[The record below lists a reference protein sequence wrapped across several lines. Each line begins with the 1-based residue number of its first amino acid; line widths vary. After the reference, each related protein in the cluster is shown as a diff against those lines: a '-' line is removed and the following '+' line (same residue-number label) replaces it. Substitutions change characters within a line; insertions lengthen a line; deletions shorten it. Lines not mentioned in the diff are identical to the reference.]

1 MSLQQEI
8 IDNFRKKEISKK
20 EKETLRIL
28 VGELQRQKTKDVSDP
43 EVVKIVKKLA
53 ASEKE
58 MGQRKDQE
66 YIEILESF
74 LPEEAGE
81 EEISEWIRQNIDF
94 SRYKNKMQAMKDILA
109 HFGPA
114 ADGNQVKDI
123 LMNKF

>member
-8 IDNFRKKEISKK
+8 QEYFRKKEISKK
-20 EKETLRIL
+20 EKETLRVL

-43 EVVKIVKKLA
+43 EVVKIIKKLA

-58 MGQRKDQE
+58 MGQRRDQE
-66 YIEILESF
+66 YIDILESF

-81 EEISEWIRQNIDF
+81 EEITEWIRQNIDF

-123 LMNKF
+123 LMKKF

>member
-8 IDNFRKKEISKK
+8 QEYFRKKEISKK
-20 EKETLRIL
+20 EKETLRIV

-43 EVVKIVKKLA
+43 EVVKIIKKLA
-53 ASEKE
+53 ASERE

-66 YIEILESF
+66 YIDILESF

-81 EEISEWIRQNIDF
+81 EEITEWIRQNIDF
-94 SRYKNKMQAMKDILA
+94 SRYKNKMQAMKDILV

-123 LMNKF
+123 LMKKF